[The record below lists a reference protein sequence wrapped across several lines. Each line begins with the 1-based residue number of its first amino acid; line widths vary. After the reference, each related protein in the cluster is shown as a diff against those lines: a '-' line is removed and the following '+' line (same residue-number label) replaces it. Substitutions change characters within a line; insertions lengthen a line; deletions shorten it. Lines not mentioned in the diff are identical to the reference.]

1 MADEIT
7 EGTAPPSPQ
16 PETHLDEEREDR
28 RRGPR
33 RNTLTHQV
41 HELRQQLEEH
51 RETLEQI
58 KKALRDAA
66 LALNGEEPER
76 PRGYHEP
83 SERPQRNGGGYGH
96 ANHSHNNNHHGSH
109 GRNPRGGG
117 AHQGSHQQG
126 NQRRYAQRAQD
137 VD

>member
-7 EGTAPPSPQ
+7 EGVAPLSPL

-126 NQRRYAQRAQD
+126 NQRRYAQRAQG